1 MLPMTSQNS
10 ALMMDFCE
18 AKMKGWI
25 SSYPPRTVCLEINLP
40 IGRALAMSRSYNPL
54 TRAPHILS
62 SSCVARRELMSRK
75 FPLPSVKIVARI
87 AGVAVTMEHLVNV
100 PQEERDVPIAGR
112 QRPPVSV
119 EKIFDAMLMILAWCV
134 KCGVLDCRTLG

>member
-1 MLPMTSQNS
+1 
-10 ALMMDFCE
+10 
-18 AKMKGWI
+18 
-25 SSYPPRTVCLEINLP
+25 
-40 IGRALAMSRSYNPL
+40 
-54 TRAPHILS
+54 
-62 SSCVARRELMSRK
+62 MSRK

-134 KCGVLDCRTLG
+134 KCGVLDCRTLGVPLHPALRAHECFRAKNVEHRKAFRQ